1 MVCARLMTAD
11 SYAGYRAHLVEALR
25 ARGIKD
31 LAVLRAVAE
40 TPRHLFVPEA
50 LRGRAYDDVAL
61 PIGAR
66 QTISQPYT
74 QARYLE
80 ALHLAGTEKILEIGT
95 GSGNQ
100 TALVAALAAQVFSV
114 ERVSALA
121 LRAQQALRDAGVRNV
136 SVLLGDGTLGWSAY
150 APYDAILVAAGG
162 PDVPPPLLAQLRA
175 ERPARDPPRRARRPN
190 PHVDRALGN
199 GVPPH
204 ADRGRTLR
212 PPLGRARLRCLAAL
226 CTRSSRACSASA
238 TPASRPSWRLSPRS
252 CRCPPSS

>member
-1 MVCARLMTAD
+1 MTAD

-95 GSGNQ
+95 GSGYQ

-114 ERVSALA
+114 ERVSVLA
-121 LRAQQALRDAGVRNV
+121 LRAQQTLRDAGVRNV

-162 PDVPPPLLAQLRA
+162 PDVPPPLLAQLG
-175 ERPARDPPRRARRPN
+175 PS
-190 PHVDRALGN
+190 
-199 GVPPH
+199 
-204 ADRGRTLR
+204 GRLVI
-212 PPLGRARLRCLAAL
+212 PLGERGAQTLMLIERSGTEFRRTPIGDARFVPLLGEHGFDA
-226 CTRSSRACSASA
+226 
-238 TPASRPSWRLSPRS
+238 
-252 CRCPPSS
+252 